1 MNDSEEVKL
10 MPPLYLSFC
19 GTGDVKSVS
28 FPEGTLMF
36 AEIHVAQQQGTFC
49 FRWTRPDGFTLVPDS
64 EMTDS
69 QKAEMT
75 MYILG
80 REKRSA

>member
-19 GTGDVKSVS
+19 GTGDVNRIS

-36 AEIHVAQQQGTFC
+36 AEIHAAQHHGTFC
-49 FRWTRPDGFTLVPDS
+49 FRWTRPCGFTWVPDG

-69 QKAEMT
+69 QKAEMA
-75 MYILG
+75 MYVLE
-80 REKRSA
+80 REKKSA